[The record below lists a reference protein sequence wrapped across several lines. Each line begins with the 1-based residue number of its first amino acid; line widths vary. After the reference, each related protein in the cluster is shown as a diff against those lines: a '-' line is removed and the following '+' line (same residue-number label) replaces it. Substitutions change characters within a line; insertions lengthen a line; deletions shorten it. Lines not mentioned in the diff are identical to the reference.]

1 MTTVTSTFFFND
13 VNNNDNYN
21 NPTYID
27 KELTPFL
34 MVNTIREN
42 IIDQYK
48 YIFGVK
54 PVEKNLQMMVDGFM
68 LFNLHR
74 NRDMLKSR
82 EALIKY
88 INDPKISMEE
98 KDYFK
103 DIVLYTQKPA
113 FFTSDEI
120 EQIRALDKLIDNFD
134 N

>member
-13 VNNNDNYN
+13 TNNDVNYI
-21 NPTYID
+21 NPTYVE

-34 MVNTIREN
+34 MINTIREN

-48 YIFGVK
+48 YIFGEK

-88 INDPKISMEE
+88 INDPKISLEE

-103 DIVLYTQKPA
+103 NIVLYTQKPA

-120 EQIRALDKLIDNFD
+120 EQIRALDKLIDN
-134 N
+134 

>member
-13 VNNNDNYN
+13 INNNDNYI

-27 KELTPFL
+27 KELTSFL

-48 YIFGVK
+48 YIFGEK

>member
-13 VNNNDNYN
+13 INNNDNYI

-88 INDPKISMEE
+88 INDPKISLEE

>member
-1 MTTVTSTFFFND
+1 MSTVTSTFLFND

-48 YIFGVK
+48 YNLGEK
-54 PVEKNLQMMVDGFM
+54 PTEKNLQIMVDGFM
-68 LFNLHR
+68 LFNLHK

-88 INDPKISMEE
+88 INDPKISLEE

-103 DIVLYTQKPA
+103 NIVLYTQKPA